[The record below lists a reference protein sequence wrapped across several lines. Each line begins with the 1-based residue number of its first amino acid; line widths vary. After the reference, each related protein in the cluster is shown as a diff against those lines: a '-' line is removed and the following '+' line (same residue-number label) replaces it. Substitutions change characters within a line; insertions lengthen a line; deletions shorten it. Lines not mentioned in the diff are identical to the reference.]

1 MSLSSNTKLMSL
13 ALVVAVVAYCV
24 GIAIL
29 STSLTGCTAPDPK
42 QAFNPM
48 GKAVEELNKKAQAAI
63 EANKLDEA
71 DKLLSSAKTLMPENT
86 ALAFNLAVVQLSE
99 GKLTEAE
106 KAFKELKATI
116 PAELSE
122 RLTLKQLEVA
132 SQILEQLE
140 HPENIVAKA
149 GKTKAEIEQ
158 DLLNGMTKSARIATL
173 RCDIQKAFK
182 TIKTAKLKDSAKP
195 WMAGMKNT

>member
-1 MSLSSNTKLMSL
+1 MSLSSNKKLMPL
-13 ALVVAVVAYCV
+13 ALLAAVVAYGI

-29 STSLTGCTAPDPK
+29 CTTLTGCTAPDPK

-63 EANKLDEA
+63 EANKLEEA

-86 ALAFNLAVVQLSE
+86 ALAFNLGVVQLSE

-106 KAFKELKATI
+106 NAFKALKATI

-132 SQILEQLE
+132 SQILEKLE
-140 HPENIVAKA
+140 HPETIVAKA

-158 DLLNGMTKSARIATL
+158 QLLNGMTKSARIATL
-173 RCDIQKAFK
+173 KCDIQKAFK